1 MEKWPLQLG
10 IVLASSLNYA
20 GATLLNLIWSW
31 EFYLLL
37 PILAVTSFLM
47 GMTVVNMKRAIVYAT
62 ISIFLGSTLVTVI
75 MSAPPM
81 LLSESPA
88 TVDAAITVALSQV
101 SELLIFNIIVCILG
115 AAMGSLVGELQEPIE
130 EFEI

>member
-1 MEKWPLQLG
+1 MKKWALQLG

-20 GATLLNLIWSW
+20 GVALLNLIWTW
-31 EFYLLL
+31 EFHLLL
-37 PILAVTSFLM
+37 PILTITSFLM

-62 ISIFLGSTLVTVI
+62 ISIFFGSTLVTAI

-88 TVDAAITVALSQV
+88 KVDAAIVAGLSRV
-101 SELLIFNIIVCILG
+101 SYLLIINVVVCIFG
-115 AAMGSLVGELQEPIE
+115 VAMGSLVGEWLEPIE